1 MPYSYLLII
10 LSIGLVFG
18 KRGVHAAKVTFFSD
32 IQLCLPE
39 KVSISAID
47 LTFLSSFSYVSLH
60 FQHVKEH
67 QHNTYVTWIVAQ
79 RYGGFGRKTNDMDC
93 LSLVQVW

>member
-1 MPYSYLLII
+1 LLINY
-10 LSIGLVFG
+10 LPALAYSQPL
-18 KRGVHAAKVTFFSD
+18 AAKVTFFSD

-67 QHNTYVTWIVAQ
+67 LHNTYVTWIVAQ
-79 RYGGFGRKTNDMDC
+79 RYGGFGRKTNDLHERRDGLHDWC
-93 LSLVQVW
+93 EGW